1 VKILTLR
8 ARLPDASPTR
18 LHGRVTVLAGLSS
31 DDREALRATFIAL
44 TEPVTPALEALL
56 EVHGANVPLDASFAE
71 TYGLVDSAPCVIE
84 VPGTEPV
91 GDPTARSVARATG
104 FFGSPTGEAVPGAA
118 AGTGDSNPAA
128 IARLRA
134 KASALRS
141 ELTIIERNLVEER
154 AAESQVVSYDARPVE
169 SGFAGPSATARELA
183 DRLAVALRRRPLADP
198 LELADRLDALAQ
210 RRGTAAARSAALTQ
224 LMSECRVAIDSV
236 QDAISGGAPAVSS
249 LADALAQIDAT
260 RDEMLELASGPMP
273 RKARR
278 RLGELRE
285 REAELLRSTR
295 FGSYRELVAAVNAS
309 SQHEDAQ
316 SIAAARLELLHELEG
331 FWAQRR
337 QQAAADAIEE
347 AELLEQAAEVLGE
360 GPNSS
365 LTPRLAAA
373 RLRSQ
378 PQPQPQPEPQ
388 KQSTSRL
395 LAFRLAAE
403 LGFDA
408 AEALTPREVL
418 ELAEA
423 ELEAAESPLP
433 DGPFASGSG
442 PVGTHGAGSATGA
455 AGPSSRLGGRTGEL
469 EAEQRRV
476 REELDRTRARL
487 DALERA
493 AAIVPGSTAQ
503 GEAGR
508 AGAVWSLPVEL
519 DLRRPMPHV
528 GSMPVLLIE
537 PESGPT
543 SLDQVDVPG
552 IVALAAERQV
562 VWVTDRPEVV
572 SAVEVLGNLAATII
586 V

>member
-1 VKILTLR
+1 MKILTLR

-31 DDREALRATFIAL
+31 GDREALRATFIAL

-104 FFGSPTGEAVPGAA
+104 FFGSPTGEAGPGAA

-154 AAESQVVSYDARPVE
+154 AAESQVVSYDARPVD

-378 PQPQPQPEPQ
+378 PQPEPQ

-442 PVGTHGAGSATGA
+442 PVGTHAAGSATGA

-493 AAIVPGSTAQ
+493 AAIAAGSTA
-503 GEAGR
+503 EAVAGR
-508 AGAVWSLPVEL
+508 AGAVWSLPAEL

>member
-8 ARLPDASPTR
+8 ARLPDASPTS

-56 EVHGANVPLDASFAE
+56 EVQGANVPLDASFAE

-91 GDPTARSVARATG
+91 GDPTARSVARTTG
-104 FFGSPTGEAVPGAA
+104 FFGSPTSEAVPGAA

-141 ELTIIERNLVEER
+141 ELTIIERNLAEER
-154 AAESQVVSYDARPVE
+154 AAESQVVSYDARPAE

-210 RRGTAAARSAALTQ
+210 RRGAAAARSAALTQ

-278 RLGELRE
+278 RLGQLRE

-378 PQPQPQPEPQ
+378 PQPEPQ

-395 LAFRLAAE
+395 LAFRLASE

-408 AEALTPREVL
+408 AEVLTPREVL

-423 ELEAAESPLP
+423 ELEAAESPFP
-433 DGPFASGSG
+433 DEPSASGSG
-442 PVGTHGAGSATGA
+442 RVGTHTAGSATGA
-455 AGPSSRLGGRTGEL
+455 AAPSSRLGGRTGEL

-476 REELDRTRARL
+476 REDLDRTRARL

-493 AAIVPGSTAQ
+493 AAIVPGSTAEV
-503 GEAGR
+503 EAGR
-508 AGAVWSLPVEL
+508 AGAVWSLPAEL

-562 VWVTDRPEVV
+562 VWVTDRSEVV

>member
-1 VKILTLR
+1 MKILTLR

-91 GDPTARSVARATG
+91 GDPTARSVARTTG
-104 FFGSPTGEAVPGAA
+104 FFGSPTSEAVPGAA

-141 ELTIIERNLVEER
+141 ELKIIERNLAEER
-154 AAESQVVSYDARPVE
+154 AAESQVVSYDASPAE

-183 DRLAVALRRRPLADP
+183 DRLAMALRRRPLADP

-210 RRGTAAARSAALTQ
+210 RRGTAAARSAALNQ

-295 FGSYRELVAAVNAS
+295 LGSYRELVAAVNAS

-378 PQPQPQPEPQ
+378 PQPEPQ

-423 ELEAAESPLP
+423 ELEAAESPFP
-433 DGPFASGSG
+433 DEPFVSGSG
-442 PVGTHGAGSATGA
+442 RVGTHAAGSATGA
-455 AGPSSRLGGRTGEL
+455 AAPSYRLGGRTGEL

-493 AAIVPGSTAQ
+493 AAIVPGSTAEV
-503 GEAGR
+503 EAGR
-508 AGAVWSLPVEL
+508 AGAVWSLPAEL